1 MDKHRP
7 RVRIQLKYNVDTG
20 EIEEFIVDDNARAA
34 SEAYHDKVARAV
46 AGRLGRRPD
55 IDDAGPIRAPHVSH
69 RTVMQD
75 DDETEKEK
83 PVLESTK
90 RNKA

>member
-1 MDKHRP
+1 MDKQRP
-7 RVRIQLKYNVDTG
+7 RIRIQFKYNVDTG

-34 SEAYHDKVARAV
+34 SEAFHDKVAKAV

-55 IDDAGPIRAPHVSH
+55 IDDAGPIPVPPVSPT
-69 RTVMQD
+69 TVVQG